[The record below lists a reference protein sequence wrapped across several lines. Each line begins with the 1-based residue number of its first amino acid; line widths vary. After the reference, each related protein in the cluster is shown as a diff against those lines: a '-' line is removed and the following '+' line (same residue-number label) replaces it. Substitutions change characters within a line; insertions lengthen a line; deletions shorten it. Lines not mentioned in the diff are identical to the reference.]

1 MNWKL
6 IKQIAGIALIDV
18 GVLAFFTP
26 LTPGSW
32 LVFVGAEMAGI
43 GLLSRSNVMK
53 YYEKLKGWWKGEKEE
68 KELESHGL

>member
-1 MNWKL
+1 MNWIL
-6 IKQIAGIALIDV
+6 IKQIAGVVLIVV

-43 GLLSRSNVMK
+43 GILSRSNVMK
-53 YYEKLKGWWKGEKEE
+53 YYEKLKRWLRGEKGEPDG
-68 KELESHGL
+68 S